1 MLRSLFGG
9 FNDLT
14 RGKRIVFLAINK
26 TGSSSLWTWMD
37 EHGVPYL
44 MNRYREDEAR
54 KLRIIAEVKRK
65 GIPCFTVVRNPWSR
79 AVSNWKWNMQEK
91 GLAPCSFEEF
101 LRMPLAGL
109 TEQQRFHTL
118 PQWRHVADEHGAV
131 DYLSHVGR
139 LENIEATRDAGAG
152 GRNVP
157 SRLRAFRLPAGRD
170 LTGCARSARIPARRR
185 RSSRRCRLRCAQ
197 SKRIP
202 PRMPTAPGTRPR

>member
-37 EHGVPYL
+37 EHRVPYL

-79 AVSNWKWNMQEK
+79 AVSSWKWNMQEK

-101 LRMPLAGL
+101 LRMPLAGHD
-109 TEQQRFHTL
+109 RAAAL
-118 PQWRHVADEHGAV
+118 PHAAAVAARGRRERRRGLPRARRPARKHRERPVTGSPARWVCRSGDALPHLKKSSSD
-131 DYLSHVGR
+131 DYRQHYTP
-139 LENIEATRDAGAG
+139 ATRALVAEI
-152 GRNVP
+152 
-157 SRLRAFRLPAGRD
+157 FRRD
-170 LTGCARSARIPARRR
+170 FELFGYPLDET
-185 RSSRRCRLRCAQ
+185 
-197 SKRIP
+197 
-202 PRMPTAPGTRPR
+202 

>member
-1 MLRSLFGG
+1 MLRYLLGG
-9 FNDLT
+9 FSDLT

-37 EHGVPYL
+37 EQRVPYL

-79 AVSNWKWNMQEK
+79 AVSSWKWNMQEK

-101 LRMPLAGL
+101 LRMPLAGM

-118 PQWRHVADEHGAV
+118 PQWRHVADENGEVA
-131 DYLSHVGR
+131 YLAHIGR
-139 LENIEATRDAGAG
+139 LENIAATREWLAATLGLPRGDALPHLKKSSSDDYRQHYTPAT
-152 GRNVP
+152 
-157 SRLRAFRLPAGRD
+157 RALVAETFRRD
-170 LTGCARSARIPARRR
+170 FELFGYPIAET
-185 RSSRRCRLRCAQ
+185 
-197 SKRIP
+197 
-202 PRMPTAPGTRPR
+202 